1 MYLYNFLAIF
11 VSLTLCVIF
20 IIGSA
25 QGEAIDY
32 DTAVRTCYLD
42 GELANRDPGIL
53 ELGQSYWVSGKRVE
67 LGCPRKG
74 HCSRLEI
81 GKTRKSPTQS
91 LDFICV
97 KRSQSSSLTRMA
109 VQCADGYDVAS
120 ITSYQDI
127 NELYN
132 RSLFPTNRTMIISN
146 FNRSGFQ
153 TRCKTVVRTDTGVN
167 FSYRDCGSLLPSLC
181 NNTTDLG
188 DLLTTLTIT
197 EYKVQTTTDGRAPVF
212 RDLSISEPST
222 SDDVTQPESTSRSLP
237 EVEELPWKP
246 DKNEISLFGLG
257 LSAVHLLSIGTAL
270 VLSFIVLLVILCVLV
285 KRNRRHRKARDNPPS
300 VKDNENEYASWFSS
314 REQLTEGS
322 KGSGNEGSHYMT
334 IPADMEYLP
343 LDVITAPD
351 SHVYSSLAPSAG
363 RTRVFGREAPLV
375 FSPMTKRTA

>member
-1 MYLYNFLAIF
+1 MYNFLAIF

-42 GELANRDPGIL
+42 GERANRDPGIL

-343 LDVITAPD
+343 LDVIPAPD

>member
-1 MYLYNFLAIF
+1 MYNFLAIF

-343 LDVITAPD
+343 LDVIPAPD